1 MTRVIDR
8 WGAPAS
14 LAAGLVWL
22 LVWLHQQSAHGA
34 TQDNEMRLVA
44 GLTWMDSGKVLV
56 PVLGLVLVALV
67 ALARRAPRPGAVG
80 QIGRIVTFGSLG
92 LLMVATALEFWT
104 FPWGSYAV
112 TFEAADG
119 FAGSNASGAFQ
130 FLVSLVFTLG
140 MLLLA
145 IHLVRARVLP
155 FLAAPVLVV
164 GAFATVFLSPV
175 FWIPGVAWL
184 VLGGVLLRRP
194 ASTGQPA
201 ATG

>member
-1 MTRVIDR
+1 MIDR

-14 LAAGLVWL
+14 LAAGLSWL

-44 GLTWMDSGKVLV
+44 GMTWMDAGKLLV

-67 ALARRAPRPGAVG
+67 ALARRRARPGVLG
-80 QIGRIVTFGSLG
+80 QTGRIVALGGLG

-130 FLVSLVFTLG
+130 SLVSLVLTLG

-145 IHLVRARVLP
+145 IDLVRARVLP
-155 FLAAPVLVV
+155 LVAAPVLVV
-164 GAFATVFLSPV
+164 GALATVFLSPV
-175 FWIPGVAWL
+175 FWIPGAAWL
-184 VLGGVLLRRP
+184 VLGVVLLRPSPPTGRP
-194 ASTGQPA
+194 ATIG
-201 ATG
+201 